1 MLAEIEL
8 GGGNTMN
15 LERSKMISHIF
26 IVKIDRESKDR
37 SWFWP
42 EEKEWS
48 VIYRPCIVFILPR
61 NTHLG
66 LSHISPVDY

>member
-1 MLAEIEL
+1 MD
-8 GGGNTMN
+8 GCSTMN

-26 IVKIDRESKDR
+26 IVNIDRESKDR
-37 SWFWP
+37 SWFWL

-48 VIYRPCIVFILPR
+48 VIYRACIVFILAQ

-66 LSHISPVDY
+66 LSHISPMDY